1 MNDMIFQRYGMNGTR
16 AEAELQTMFVLKSLG
31 KEVLDLE
38 EIMGLQQVQ
47 AKKWLITHNEI
58 LRHFSEKPSLYR
70 SWLDFPHTLQIS
82 Q

>member
-16 AEAELQTMFVLKSLG
+16 AEAELQTMFVLKFLG

-38 EIMGLQQVQ
+38 ETMGLQQVQ
-47 AKKWLITHNEI
+47 KKWLITHNEM
-58 LRHFSEKPSLYR
+58 LRHFSEKPSLYC